1 MLKNE
6 RNIRLCVDFRDL
18 NRVSPKDDFS
28 LPHIDVLVDNATCN
42 SMYSFMNGFS
52 WYNQIKISLEDKEKT
67 TFIKF

>member
-1 MLKNE
+1 
-6 RNIRLCVDFRDL
+6 VGFRDL

-28 LPHIDVLVDNATCN
+28 LPHIDVLVDNAACN

-52 WYNQIKISLEDKEKT
+52 RYNQIKISLEDKEKT